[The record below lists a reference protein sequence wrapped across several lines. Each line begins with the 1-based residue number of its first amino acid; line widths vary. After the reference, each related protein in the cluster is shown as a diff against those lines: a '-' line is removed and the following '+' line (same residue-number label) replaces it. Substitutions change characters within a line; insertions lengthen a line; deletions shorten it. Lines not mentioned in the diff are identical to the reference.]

1 MDRRRRRAAPSYEE
15 DMTPPR
21 GMRGYRPEMSPAPE
35 PPSYEE
41 DMTPPPGMRGF
52 NPRME
57 PAQETPRGPMRRMAK
72 GGGVDIV
79 GHGKTKAAAKADY
92 ARKMNKA
99 GMNPK
104 GMAKG
109 GVTRADGCASRGKTK
124 GRMI

>member
-57 PAQETPRGPMRRMAK
+57 PAQESPRGPMRRMAK
-72 GGGVDIV
+72 GGAV
-79 GHGKTKAAAKADY
+79 KKMAA
-92 ARKMNKA
+92 
-99 GMNPK
+99 
-104 GMAKG
+104 G
-109 GVTRADGCASRGKTK
+109 GSASKRADGCVSRGKTK
-124 GRMI
+124 GKFV